1 MERVSRTLLL
11 RSHDLAEA
19 PHVDGALPDWMAFL
33 YRDEEGVQV
42 APHYFRRDVRQ
53 LGSVQAMLFDDRPH
67 ADWKLD
73 MCLGFAPNYFAGAK
87 LLRSVER
94 AFRNVAVID
103 FREGAAELPEIWR
116 EFREECRPRMQS
128 VEIVDLARR
137 EAIERVRPDAE
148 RPMRG
153 AARFAQRLF
162 SGDPK
167 FGRTTMNRSSDPRRS
182 RAVPACD

>member
-1 MERVSRTLLL
+1 MDRVSRTLLL

-19 PHVDGALPDWMAFL
+19 PLLDADAPDLMAFL
-33 YRDEEGVQV
+33 FREEAGLRV

-53 LGSVQAMLFDDRPH
+53 LGSVQAMFFDDRPH

-73 MCLGFAPNYFAGAK
+73 LCLGFAPNYFAGSK
-87 LLRSVER
+87 LLKSAER
-94 AFRNVAVID
+94 AFRSVSMID
-103 FREGAAELPEIWR
+103 FRDGAAELPEIWQDL
-116 EFREECRPRMQS
+116 REECRPRMKS
-128 VEIVDLARR
+128 IEFIELARR

-148 RPMRG
+148 RPLRG

-162 SGDPK
+162 AGDPK
-167 FGRTTMNRSSDPRRS
+167 FVRTSLNRSSDPRRS